1 MSTSQIVLAASD
13 LQELI
18 DVCAVTLAPASADD
32 QNYTSIY
39 LTTVR
44 RPYGDYGEATLLT
57 GMSSTVIAAGI
68 YSVVADG
75 ELKDPWLLSSASR
88 TELSPVL
95 KSWVK
100 EFGDP
105 QVVMRVDGS
114 GATTVQVEGSA
125 ERSLRFLME
134 PADMWPLDE
143 VMGMISGSSATA
155 DVYDKDEHPLPAGKR
170 MMFSSK
176 AVETMVKISKKIR
189 RDVSII
195 PVLHPASIILMECG
209 EWRGGLLAAEYPYD
223 IEVDEPGVELVDPR
237 EDEVVNSKSLDSV
250 TITDIDGNDLGA
262 RIERGSRSADAV
274 DTDADDSDDS
284 SRPELV

>member
-1 MSTSQIVLAASD
+1 MTTSQIVLAASD

-32 QNYTSIY
+32 QNYTSIF

-44 RPYGDYGEATLLT
+44 RPYGDFGEATLLT

-114 GATTVQVEGSA
+114 GATTVQVAGSA

-143 VMGMISGSSATA
+143 VMGMLSGSSATA

-223 IEVDEPGVELVDPR
+223 VDVDEPGVELVDPR
-237 EDEVVNSKSLDSV
+237 EDEAVTSTGLDSV
-250 TITDIDGNDLGA
+250 TNMDIDGNA
-262 RIERGSRSADAV
+262 RFERGSLSVDAE
-274 DTDADDSDDS
+274 DTAADDSDDS